1 MHDADRLDAKETLS
15 LSSRLSLPAWLKCL
29 LCQFRD
35 EIQKPPTAKCG
46 NRALDSSGV
55 IASSNSASE
64 RRPLHRL
71 IVLTMCA
78 YTGTIGTM
86 KKVRTVIYLEEPE
99 RKGLEA
105 LSKKTGARLTELV
118 RRAVVDYLKRQK

>member
-1 MHDADRLDAKETLS
+1 
-15 LSSRLSLPAWLKCL
+15 
-29 LCQFRD
+29 
-35 EIQKPPTAKCG
+35 
-46 NRALDSSGV
+46 
-55 IASSNSASE
+55 
-64 RRPLHRL
+64 
-71 IVLTMCA
+71 
-78 YTGTIGTM
+78 M

>member
-1 MHDADRLDAKETLS
+1 MPFVPVPRRNPETS
-15 LSSRLSLPAWLKCL
+15 HCEVRKSAR
-29 LCQFRD
+29 
-35 EIQKPPTAKCG
+35 
-46 NRALDSSGV
+46 DSSGV
-55 IASSNSASE
+55 ITSSNSASE
-64 RRPLHRL
+64 RHPLHRL
-71 IVLTMCA
+71 ISLTMCA